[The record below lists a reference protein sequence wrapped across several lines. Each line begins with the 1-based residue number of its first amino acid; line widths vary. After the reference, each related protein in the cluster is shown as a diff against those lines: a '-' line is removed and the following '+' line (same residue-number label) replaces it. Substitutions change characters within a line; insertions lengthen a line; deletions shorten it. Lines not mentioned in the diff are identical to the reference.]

1 MKSHPTVKDV
11 AKMAG
16 VSLGTVSKV
25 LNNDP
30 TVRPENRLKVLE
42 AISKLGFKPNP
53 FARSLPS
60 NKTHM
65 ISIFAPVIAE
75 EFYGRLL
82 GSIDETLTAA
92 GYNVSVY
99 PLFSEE
105 KLNGYMNS
113 AAFPYRADGIFMFS
127 LIPEK
132 LFSNGFV
139 PTRKTVVLV
148 DAFSKNYDSVHIDNR
163 HGGYLIGKH
172 LSEKPGQFYIIS
184 ISEESN
190 PKFASGVFEERVRG
204 FKKALIESGV
214 PLDSVKTFTVKRHFS
229 EIFSVAR
236 NILRH
241 ATSFMNIFAVCDLL
255 AIWFLEVARDQGLK
269 IGKDIRI
276 AGFDDSKWSQEIG
289 LTTVCQPIEE
299 MGRKAAEIMLKR
311 LHGDKSPIYDICFK
325 PKLML
330 RTSTGENP

>member
-30 TVRPENRLKVLE
+30 TVRPQNRLKVFK

-60 NKTHM
+60 NKTHI
-65 ISIFAPVIAE
+65 ISIFTPVIAE

-82 GSIDETLTAA
+82 GSVDETLTTA

-99 PLFSEE
+99 PLFSQE
-105 KLNGYMNS
+105 KLNSYANS

-132 LFSNGFV
+132 LFFNGFV
-139 PTRKTVVLV
+139 PTEKTVVLV
-148 DAFSKNYDSVHIDNR
+148 DAFSQRYDSVYIDNR

-184 ISEESN
+184 VSEESN
-190 PKFASGVFEERVRG
+190 SRFSSGVFEERVKG
-204 FKKALIESGV
+204 FKEALVESGI
-214 PLDSVKTFTVKRHFS
+214 PLDNVKTFTVKRHFS
-229 EIFSVAR
+229 EIFSIAR
-236 NILRH
+236 RILRC
-241 ATSFMNIFAVCDLL
+241 ATSSMNIFAVCDVL

-269 IGKDIRI
+269 IGKDIKV

-311 LHGDKSPIYDICFK
+311 LRGDGSPVYDICFK

-330 RTSTGENP
+330 RNSTGMN